1 MNPACAR
8 AVPRARV
15 WWSSGLA
22 LSLFVIA
29 GVASAQAP
37 APSATP
43 SRPVP
48 LRVADDVLIQSVTV
62 PFPRVRARAVEMLP
76 PAFALR
82 LQRALD
88 LRASGLPDRA
98 RDTLL
103 VLLRERPHH
112 PVLVTELGRT
122 QLLREDW
129 AAVERL
135 AVAERM
141 AQRDSALLGSEL
153 AAAYERLARPR
164 EALRVSVSAWA
175 ANAVDGAWA
184 SAVCFR
190 LAALDTRAALAMLEG
205 AATARPWRSDLSLGL
220 ARLHALA
227 GRPNEAVQVL
237 VDAEKRSGQSGL
249 RQLFGEESLLS
260 GRAAD
265 TSAALA
271 VLTNLAADASRR
283 PDERLASGH
292 RVWTAA
298 QASGREAEWAPRL
311 ADALRKVP
319 GERWGPEFLLA
330 VVRSLQRTGHA
341 PAVRALLAANPGL
354 EDRIPELALERAL
367 GVVREGDPARALPV
381 LDSLTLVWPAARFM
395 LAETQFFAGELDS
408 AHANYGRVAEHPE
421 DPDAPLA
428 LDRLYLL
435 EEAPRSPL
443 PVVFGRLAFERWRGA
458 KSNALRLA
466 DSLWRLQAPHGQF
479 AARAGLELAALRME
493 AGEARSALVP
503 LLVIADSLA
512 EDRLAPLARQR
523 AGDAYASLG
532 DEKNALAQYE
542 ECLARYPRAWNSAEV
557 RRRVERLRK
566 DRRL

>member
-1 MNPACAR
+1 MSPARAR
-8 AVPRARV
+8 AVPRARA
-15 WWSSGLA
+15 WWGSSLA
-22 LSLFVIA
+22 LSLLIVT
-29 GVASAQAP
+29 GVASAQSP
-37 APSATP
+37 APTATP
-43 SRPVP
+43 TRPVP
-48 LRVADDVLIQSVTV
+48 LRVADDALIQSVTV
-62 PFPRVRARAVEMLP
+62 PFPPARTRAIEMLP
-76 PAFALR
+76 PAFAQR

-112 PVLVTELGRT
+112 PIIVTELGRT
-122 QLLREDW
+122 HVLREDW
-129 AAVERL
+129 GAVERL
-135 AVAERM
+135 AVAERI

-153 AAAYERLARPR
+153 ATAYERLARPR
-164 EALRVSVSAWA
+164 EALRVSVAAWA
-175 ANAVDGAWA
+175 ANAVDGPWA
-184 SAVCFR
+184 SGVFFR
-190 LAALDTRAALAMLEG
+190 LAPVDARAALAMLEG
-205 AATARPWRSDLSLGL
+205 ASTTRPWRSDLALGL
-220 ARLHALA
+220 ARLHALT
-227 GRPNEAVQVL
+227 GRPIEAVQVL
-237 VDAEKRSGQSGL
+237 VDAEKRSGRTGL

-271 VLTNLAADASRR
+271 VLTNLAADASKR
-283 PDERLASGH
+283 PDERLASG
-292 RVWTAA
+292 RRAWNAA

-311 ADALRKVP
+311 ADALREVP

-354 EDRIPELALERAL
+354 EDRLPELALERVL

-381 LDSLTLVWPAARFM
+381 LDSLTRAWPAARFM

-443 PVVFGRLAFERWRGA
+443 RVSFGRLAFERWRGA
-458 KSNALRLA
+458 RGNALRLA
-466 DSLWRLQAPHGQF
+466 DSLWRMQAPRGDF
-479 AARAGLELAALRME
+479 AARAGLELAALRVE
-493 AGEARSALVP
+493 EGDVRAALVP